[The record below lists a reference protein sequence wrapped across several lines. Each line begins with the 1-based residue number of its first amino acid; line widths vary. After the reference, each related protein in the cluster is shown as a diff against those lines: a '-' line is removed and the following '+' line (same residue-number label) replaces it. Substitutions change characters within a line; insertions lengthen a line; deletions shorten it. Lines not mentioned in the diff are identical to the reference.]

1 MSTGRSLSL
10 LTTSAPA
17 MPYHHH
23 LACNSQVARGD
34 FVSSN
39 LYNSST
45 KVSLSKL
52 SITFEPNES
61 LLPIVTIMPLP
72 RRAVIFVTS
81 ATAPWHGGRPTGL
94 FISNALNPYQVLTAA
109 GFAVDF
115 VSDKGTY
122 VADWLRFR
130 PFSLTPVLF
139 ELRAQPRT

>member
-34 FVSSN
+34 
-39 LYNSST
+39 LYQAIST
-45 KVSLSKL
+45 TAAAKCHCPKVSF
-52 SITFEPNES
+52 TFESDES

-94 FISNALNPYQVLTAA
+94 FISDALNPYQVLTAA

-115 VSDKGTY
+115 VSEKGTY
-122 VADWLRFR
+122 VAD
-130 PFSLTPVLF
+130 
-139 ELRAQPRT
+139 